1 MRALLIHPEFPKFF
15 WSMQEL
21 CHLHGCKSST
31 VPLGLVTVAALLP
44 SHWQLRL
51 VDLNIRPLT
60 RGDWEWADLVLL
72 SAMGVQEASFL
83 NLLREAKTRGKTV
96 VAGGPYISTSPDAA
110 MAAGCDF
117 LVKGEAELLM
127 PQLLEDLEQGKTG
140 TVYESDVKPDLTV
153 SPVPRF
159 DLLQHKDYLS
169 LAIQTTRGCPFDCEF
184 CDVVSLF
191 GRKVRTKS
199 PEQVVAELDAVYRLG
214 GVKDIFF
221 SDDNFVG
228 NKNYARQLLHRIIPW
243 MKERGE
249 PFTFITQTS
258 VNLGHDPELM
268 DLLTEANFSTIFT
281 GVESP
286 DEDVLRRAHKH
297 QNVANPL
304 ADTIRAINANG
315 LSLIASFILGLDGET
330 RGAGDRIV
338 DFAEAANLPVVMLNM
353 LFPLFKT
360 RLWHRLQQE
369 GRLRET
375 LLQEW
380 VDRHVPEM
388 EYYSQ
393 MFFQPSR
400 PEEEI
405 VSEYF
410 RAVDRLYEPSAYLGR
425 AYRSILA
432 MRPTRAARAAAIGQP
447 HSPTAPPRRKTPG
460 EHLLDIRRLLR
471 LIWKQG
477 IKPSYRRQFW
487 QQLYGVWQ
495 QNPSRLIRYL
505 SLCAYGE
512 DLILFR
518 ERFRQYREGQKARAA
533 GGEKCALGSESRPP
547 RTSAP
552 SPKTSPSSTL
562 SH

>member
-21 CHLHGCKSST
+21 CRLHGCKSST
-31 VPLGLVTVAALLP
+31 VPLGLITVAALLP
-44 SHWQLRL
+44 RHWHLRL
-51 VDLNIRPLT
+51 VDLNTSPLT
-60 RGDWEWADLVLL
+60 QDDWEWADLVLL
-72 SAMGVQEASFL
+72 SAMGVQETSFL
-83 NLLREAKTRGKTV
+83 DLLREAKVRKKTV
-96 VAGGPYISTSPDAA
+96 VAGGPYVSTFPEAA

-140 TVYESDVKPDLTV
+140 TVYESDVKPDLTI
-153 SPVPRF
+153 SPIPRF
-159 DLLQHKDYLS
+159 DLLQPQDYLS

-199 PEQVVAELDAVYRLG
+199 PEQVLAELEAVYRLG

-228 NKNYARQLLHRIIPW
+228 NKTYARRLLQQIIPW
-243 MKERGE
+243 SKERGE
-249 PFTFITQTS
+249 PFTFFTQAS
-258 VNLGHDPELM
+258 VNLGHDPELL
-268 DLLTEANFSTIFT
+268 DLLTEANFNYIFT

-286 DEDVLRRAHKH
+286 DEEVLERAHKY

-304 ADTIRAINANG
+304 ADTVRAINDNG

-369 GRLRET
+369 GRLRES

-380 VDRHVPEM
+380 IDRHVPEM

-393 MFFQPSR
+393 LFFQPSR

-410 RAVDRLYEPSAYLGR
+410 RAVDRLYEPSAFLAR

-432 MRPTRAARAAAIGQP
+432 MRPTRAAQASANGRPLPPAAPRAP
-447 HSPTAPPRRKTPG
+447 KNLG
-460 EHLLDIRRLLR
+460 EHFLDIRRLLR

-477 IKPSYRRQFW
+477 IKPSYRGQFW
-487 QQLYGVWQ
+487 GQLYSVWRR
-495 QNPSRLIRYL
+495 NPSRLVRYL
-505 SLCAYGE
+505 TICAYGE
-512 DLILFR
+512 DLMCFR
-518 ERFRQYREGQKARAA
+518 ERFRQYRDSQKTKASRA
-533 GGEKCALGSESRPP
+533 ETCALGRGSQESSQSPI
-547 RTSAP
+547 P
-552 SPKTSPSSTL
+552 S
-562 SH
+562 H

>member
-21 CHLHGCKSST
+21 CHIHGCKSST
-31 VPLGLVTVAALLP
+31 VPLGLITVAALLP
-44 SHWQLRL
+44 PHWHLRL
-51 VDLNIRPLT
+51 VDLNTGPLT
-60 RGDWEWADLVLL
+60 RDYWEWADVVLL

-83 NLLREAKTRGKTV
+83 ELLREAKARGKTV
-96 VAGGPYISTSPDAA
+96 VAGGPYISTLPEEAL
-110 MAAGCDF
+110 AAGCDF
-117 LVKGEAELLM
+117 LVRGEAELLM
-127 PQLLEDLEQGKTG
+127 PQVLKDLQEGKTG
-140 TVYESDVKPDLTV
+140 IIYESDIKPDLTI

-159 DLLQHKDYLS
+159 DLLRVQDYLS

-199 PEQVVAELDAVYRLG
+199 PEQVLAELEAVYRLG

-221 SDDNFVG
+221 ADDNFIG
-228 NKNYARQLLHRIIPW
+228 NKTYARQLLRRLIPW

-249 PFTFITQTS
+249 PFTFITQAS
-258 VNLGHDPELM
+258 VNLGHDPELI
-268 DLLTEANFSTIFT
+268 DLLTEANFNCIFT

-286 DEDVLRRAHKH
+286 DEDVLQRAHKH

-304 ADTIRAINANG
+304 ADTVRAINANG
-315 LSLIASFILGLDGET
+315 LSIIASFILGLDGET
-330 RGAGDRIV
+330 TGAGDRIA
-338 DFAEAANLPVVMLNM
+338 DFAEAIDLPVVMLNM

-369 GRLRET
+369 GRLRES

-380 VDRHVPEM
+380 LDRHVPEM
-388 EYYSQ
+388 EYYSRL
-393 MFFQPSR
+393 FFQPSR

-410 RAVDRLYEPSAYLGR
+410 RTVDRLYEPSAFLSR

-432 MRPTRAARAAAIGQP
+432 MRPTRAAQAAHQDQP
-447 HSPTAPPRRKTPG
+447 LAPNGHRPKKALR
-460 EHLLDIRRLLR
+460 EHLRDIRRFLL
-471 LIWKQG
+471 LAWKQG
-477 IKPSYRRQFW
+477 IKPPYRRQFW

-495 QNPSRLIRYL
+495 QNPSRLVRYL
-505 SLCAYGE
+505 TVCAYGE
-512 DLILFR
+512 DLMRFR
-518 ERFRQYREGQKARAA
+518 ERFRQYREGQKTEAGRAQNWPLERE
-533 GGEKCALGSESRPP
+533 GLGSQTPVP
-547 RTSAP
+547 APNPAP
-552 SPKTSPSSTL
+552 SPPL
-562 SH
+562 NR